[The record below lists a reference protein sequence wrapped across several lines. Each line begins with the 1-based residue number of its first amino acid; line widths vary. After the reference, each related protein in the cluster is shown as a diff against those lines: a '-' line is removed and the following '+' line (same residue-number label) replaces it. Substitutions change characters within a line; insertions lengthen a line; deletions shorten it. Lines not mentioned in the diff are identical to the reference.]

1 MFTVGR
7 NLFLL
12 APGKPSAKGGLI
24 IPNHRLIFEQN
35 AVNVAVYQLLF
46 DDFKIGAKR
55 RLFGGI
61 CLGERVG
68 GTCATEA

>member
-12 APGKPSAKGGLI
+12 ALGKPSASNGLI
-24 IPNHRLIFEQN
+24 IANHRFIFKQN

-46 DDFKIGAKR
+46 DDLKLGSKR
-55 RLFGGI
+55 RLFSGI
-61 CLGERVG
+61 RLG
-68 GTCATEA
+68 